1 MTPAAMPVTS
11 GSMTGSVADSAAHSA
26 AIPAKDPAPITHV
39 VCDCD
44 GVLVDSE
51 AIAYAALVEALGARL
66 HHPALAEA
74 VQDRLGLTIETL
86 IAQVAAEAG
95 DTLAP
100 DDIAVLRERVEDAV
114 RDRQTAVPGIAA
126 ALGALSQPVAV
137 ASNSSLARVREAVAR
152 CGIGHIVGERLY
164 TAEVV
169 GAAKPAPG
177 VYLAA
182 CAGFG
187 APPGD
192 CLAVED
198 SVAGVTAAAR
208 AGLRVLGFAGGTHI
222 TAGPAGAA
230 RLAGHIGRLREAGAR
245 HVFDDMHALPAIIR
259 ALSRGE
265 TPGDANGWIRLSD
278 VDAPSPDHSAP

>member
-1 MTPAAMPVTS
+1 MMPTATA
-11 GSMTGSVADSAAHSA
+11 TG
-26 AIPAKDPAPITHV
+26 PGPITHV

-51 AIAYAALVEALGARL
+51 AVAYAALVDALRARL

-86 IAQVAAEAG
+86 IAEVAAETG
-95 DTLAP
+95 DTLSAV
-100 DDIAVLRERVEDAV
+100 DIATLRESVEDAV
-114 RDRQTAVPGIAA
+114 RHHQTAVPGIAA
-126 ALGALSQPVAV
+126 ALGALTQPVAV
-137 ASNSSLARVREAVAR
+137 ASNSSLPRVREAVAR
-152 CGIGHIVGERLY
+152 CGIGQLVGERIY
-164 TAEVV
+164 TADVV

-187 APPGD
+187 APPGA

-230 RLAGHIGRLREAGAR
+230 RLAGHIARLRQAGAQQ
-245 HVFDDMHALPAIIR
+245 VFDDMRALPAIVR

-265 TPGDANGWIRLSD
+265 MPGDANGWIRLSD
-278 VDAPSPDHSAP
+278 VDAALSPDHSAP